1 LAESDRIVARRRPRR
16 IGHSAHLRGRDYHP
30 RIVAG
35 ELRVAEVLGALSLAT
50 DLGSGMPFEKGLRTA
65 VAAAALADGIDLALE
80 DRRAA
85 YYAALLRSL
94 GCTANSPEFA
104 ALFDDDVAV
113 QRELKTIDLGDPTA
127 FAAQLELFGSWS
139 GPRRAAE
146 LSSRFVSVLPQ
157 RGQALGRAGCE
168 VSAALGSQLGL
179 PTGAVGA
186 LDEVYERWD
195 GKGFPDGRSGEQLT
209 IAARVVHVAEQ
220 AVTAHFAGGR
230 DGAEAEVR
238 RRSGGHLDPALAEA
252 FAEHA
257 DAIFA
262 ALEGDDLLASALSAE
277 PPPPARVGG
286 AGLDRMCLA
295 FAAFADLKG
304 THLLGHS
311 IHVTELAGS
320 AGGLLG
326 ISGDELT
333 RIRTAALLHDIG
345 RVGVPSSI
353 WDRPGPLGP
362 ADWERVRLHSYW
374 TGRILSRC
382 PALSEVAGLAGA
394 HHERLDASGYHRG
407 ARAPELSRSQRLLA
421 AADAFAALTEDRPYR
436 PARELAAAVAELEL
450 EVAAG
455 RLDAECV
462 AALIAAAGMPA
473 ARAAWPCELSTR
485 EVEVLR
491 LVARG
496 LTNREVA
503 ASLTLSARTVQHH
516 LASVYDKIGQRT
528 RAGAAVFAIQNGL
541 VPAHG
546 AE

>member
-1 LAESDRIVARRRPRR
+1 MAGGHSSRV
-16 IGHSAHLRGRDYHP
+16 GHSAHFRARGYDA

-50 DLGSGMPFEKGLRTA
+50 DLGSGMPFEKGLLTA
-65 VAAAALADGIDLALE
+65 VAAAALADGVDLALE

-113 QRELKTIDLGDPTA
+113 QRELKTIDLGDPEA
-127 FAAQLELFGSWS
+127 FAAQLGRFGSWS
-139 GPRRAAE
+139 GPQRAAE
-146 LSSRFVSVLPQ
+146 LSDRFVTVLPE
-157 RGQALGRAGCE
+157 RGQSLGRAGCE

-179 PTGAVGA
+179 PAGAVAA

-195 GKGFPDGRSGEQLT
+195 GKGFPDGRSGDQLT

-220 AVTAHFAGGR
+220 AVAAHYAGGR
-230 DGAEAEVR
+230 TVAEAEVR
-238 RRSGGHLDPALAEA
+238 RRSGGHLDPELSAA

-262 ALEGDDLLASALSAE
+262 ALESDDLLASALAAE
-277 PPPPARVGG
+277 PPPAARVGA

-304 THLLGHS
+304 TYLLGHS
-311 IHVTELAGS
+311 IHVTELAES
-320 AGGLLG
+320 AAALLG
-326 ISGDELT
+326 FGDEERI
-333 RIRTAALLHDIG
+333 RIRTAALLHDLG

-382 PALSEVAGLAGA
+382 PALSQIADLAGA
-394 HHERLDASGYHRG
+394 HHERLDGSGYHRG

-421 AADAFAALTEDRPYR
+421 AADTFAALTEERPYR
-436 PARELAAAVAELEL
+436 PARKPTEAVPELEL
-450 EVAAG
+450 EVGAG

-462 AALIAAAGMPA
+462 AALIAAAGLPG

-541 VPAHG
+541 VPAHA